1 MDLREPPIT
10 DNEELNIWL
19 NDVYEWLKYPALKS
33 YTIQTGD
40 ISGGDYAEFESD
52 GTLVFK
58 GDATVWEDQ
67 QVGLGGSKF
76 AGASDPTW
84 TAYKG
89 GRVLAFDKA
98 QDNIIYFT
106 AQLYHSYKIDS
117 DIEFHIHT
125 AHADG
130 GAGDSIWNF
139 TYSWADKN
147 ADFPN
152 ITGANTQTITVV
164 SPEDADK
171 HQYDDFGA
179 IEANSGAGQYP
190 SSVILCSL
198 QREGTHLDDDY
209 DDDIY
214 LVALDFHIE
223 MDTVG
228 SRTET
233 TK

>member
-10 DNEELNIWL
+10 DNDELNEWL
-19 NDVYEWLKYPALKS
+19 EDLHRWLKYPALQA
-33 YTIQTGD
+33 YTIK
-40 ISGGDYAEFESD
+40 SGNIVDGNYAEFETD

-58 GDATVWEDQ
+58 GDATVYDDQ
-67 QVGLGGSKF
+67 QVSIGGAKF

-89 GRVLAFDKA
+89 GRVLAFNAA

-125 AHADG
+125 AHSAAG
-130 GAGDSIWNF
+130 TGDSIWNF

-147 ADFPN
+147 ADFPS
-152 ITGANTQTITVV
+152 ITGANTQTMTLT
-164 SPEDADK
+164 SPNDADK
-171 HQYDDFGA
+171 HLYSDFSA

-198 QREGTHLDDDY
+198 EREGTHLDDTY
-209 DDDIY
+209 AADIY

-223 MDTVG
+223 MDTMG
-228 SRTET
+228 SRGET